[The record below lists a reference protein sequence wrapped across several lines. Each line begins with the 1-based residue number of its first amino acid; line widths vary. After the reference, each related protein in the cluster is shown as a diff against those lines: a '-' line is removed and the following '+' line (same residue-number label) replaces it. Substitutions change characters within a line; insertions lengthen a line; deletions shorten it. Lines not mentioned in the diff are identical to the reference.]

1 MREGHIVTVHVK
13 VHASAVV
20 QSWGPELSERSDL
33 VSEFLESLE
42 QFSRSLLGAKDNM
55 NNHLVLTETEY
66 AAQLDSL
73 HTAADYRAAST
84 YNSWHIATLL

>member
-1 MREGHIVTVHVK
+1 VREGGAYCHGHEL
-13 VHASAVV
+13 AVM
-20 QSWGPELSERSDL
+20 QTWGPELTDRSDL

-73 HTAADYRAAST
+73 HTAADYRTASMYRT
-84 YNSWHIATLL
+84 PDTQQL